1 MSHFLSRSFHLQKPP
16 ANSRST
22 GPSTSCLLYTST
34 GNFGNILAAWYAK
47 QIGAPIERLL
57 CASNDNRVLTDFINT
72 GTYDISDREF
82 ILTSSPSMDILV
94 SSNLERQL
102 FELTGRNGEA
112 IRCV

>member
-1 MSHFLSRSFHLQKPP
+1 MG
-16 ANSRST
+16 T
-22 GPSTSCLLYTST
+22 
-34 GNFGNILAAWYAK
+34 
-47 QIGAPIERLL
+47 PIETLF
-57 CASNDNRVLTDFINT
+57 CASNENRVLTDFINT

-112 IRCV
+112 IRQWMADLADAVASA